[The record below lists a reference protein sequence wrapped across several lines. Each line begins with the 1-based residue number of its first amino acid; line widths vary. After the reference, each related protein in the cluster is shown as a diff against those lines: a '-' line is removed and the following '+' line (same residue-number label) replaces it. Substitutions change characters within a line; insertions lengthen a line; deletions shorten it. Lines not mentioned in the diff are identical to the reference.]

1 MADIHRSRKRQA
13 LLLSQGPCDG
23 QRDSQM
29 DAMRIA
35 DETPVFRLGIDRVRT
50 ANSISRRR

>member
-1 MADIHRSRKRQA
+1 MADIHRSRKREA